1 MDASGIFGGLLGILL
16 LCILVFAI
24 ILLIAILIIKC
35 IIDYTA
41 KKFAEEFYNRFK
53 DTHIGGSRFDEQ
65 SNVDYDKIRELE
77 KLHSQGSISDEE
89 YLQGIFKKK

>member
-1 MDASGIFGGLLGILL
+1 MGSLGLAGGFLGILL
-16 LCILVFAI
+16 LCILVPV
-24 ILLIAILIIKC
+24 IAILIAVF
-35 IIDYTA
+35 IIRYFINYAA
-41 KKFAEEFYNRFK
+41 KSFAEEFYNLFK
-53 DTHIGGSRFDEQ
+53 DTHIGGSRFEEQ

>member
-1 MDASGIFGGLLGILL
+1 MGGLAGGLLAILL

-24 ILLIAILIIKC
+24 VLLIAILIIKC

-41 KKFAEEFYNRFK
+41 RRFAEEFYNRFK
-53 DTHIGGSRFDEQ
+53 DTSLGGTRSEEQ